1 MAVRFSD
8 ASDDESVVAKVLSQD
23 ADSNSD
29 SISLDFQGIVT
40 SSQGGTFDEDDA
52 DMVLSSHPVPLN
64 LPLLTYQQGALFCY

>member
-40 SSQGGTFDEDDA
+40 SSRGQN
-52 DMVLSSHPVPLN
+52 VPLVI
-64 LPLLTYQQGALFCY
+64 